1 MYRGQ
6 RKGLCIAEYWKTYS
20 QRESV
25 DTPIT
30 SGLLFRTIA
39 IGELKGRCSPGQRA
53 QTWEFR
59 IAEERQE
66 T

>member
-1 MYRGQ
+1 
-6 RKGLCIAEYWKTYS
+6 
-20 QRESV
+20 V
-25 DTPIT
+25 DTPNT

-39 IGELKGRCSPGQRA
+39 TGEFKGRCFPGQRA
-53 QTWEFR
+53 QTWEFI

>member
-1 MYRGQ
+1 MEN
-6 RKGLCIAEYWKTYS
+6 I
-20 QRESV
+20 
-25 DTPIT
+25 DTPNT
-30 SGLLFRTIA
+30 SGLLVRTVA
-39 IGELKGRCSPGQRA
+39 IGELKERSSPGQRA

>member
-1 MYRGQ
+1 
-6 RKGLCIAEYWKTYS
+6 
-20 QRESV
+20 V
-25 DTPIT
+25 DTPNT

-53 QTWEFR
+53 QTWEFI